1 MLTCSLVQHCVCKA
15 PCTGKQLPAKEG
27 AVPRGA
33 KTAKSIKM
41 STVICEWFGCDV
53 FERTTM
59 MTMTSAC
66 LEMMTSLAKGL
77 SKRQTEAFGELL
89 FSPRVFSDRWLC
101 GFADDCA
108 AKRLKLFWLETPC
121 QTAKTLMF
129 VQHQFEDLTQ
139 IPCERRAKWIRK
151 NGVP

>member
-89 FSPRVFSDRWLC
+89 FSPRVFRTD
-101 GFADDCA
+101 GFAA
-108 AKRLKLFWLETPC
+108 LLMIVQPKGSSSFGLKRHVRLQKL
-121 QTAKTLMF
+121 
-129 VQHQFEDLTQ
+129 
-139 IPCERRAKWIRK
+139 
-151 NGVP
+151 